1 MRKNGARIRDNKIC
15 NMMTVPGPGD
25 DGAHVPEA
33 FVRLF
38 EMPKTETCLET
49 KPTYRQSFKI
59 STRQN
64 KKFKTKFSS

>member
-1 MRKNGARIRDNKIC
+1 MRKNGARITDKEMC
-15 NMMTVPGPGD
+15 NIMTVPGPGD
-25 DGAHVPEA
+25 DGAHVLEA

-59 STRQN
+59 STQSTL
-64 KKFKTKFSS
+64 KT